1 MAPTLLELTASIVSS
16 HASMSEMTSEELL
29 QEIEKVFVSLQK
41 LEGAG
46 AEALAP
52 AEAKAPAISLKKA
65 FQPDQVV
72 CMVCGKGGMKTLT
85 RHLAKVHGLK
95 PGEYRK
101 QFGIPRSQAL
111 TAKNFSDSRRKMAQ
125 DRNLADNLAKAR
137 EVRAAKL
144 KATKAQ
150 TGKPAKT
157 APAKAKP
164 AKAKP
169 VKPAPV
175 KAKPVKAKPVK
186 AKKA

>member
-29 QEIEKVFVSLQK
+29 QEIEKVFSSLQK

-46 AEALAP
+46 TEVGTAAES
-52 AEAKAPAISLKKA
+52 KAPAITLKKA
-65 FQPDQVV
+65 FQADQVF

-101 QFGIPRSQAL
+101 QFGIPSSQAL

-125 DRNLADNLAKAR
+125 DRGLAENLAKAR

-144 KATKAQ
+144 KAKKAQ
-150 TGKPAKT
+150 PGIPAKAKT
-157 APAKAKP
+157 AKAKP

-169 VKPAPV
+169 API
-175 KAKPVKAKPVK
+175 KTVK